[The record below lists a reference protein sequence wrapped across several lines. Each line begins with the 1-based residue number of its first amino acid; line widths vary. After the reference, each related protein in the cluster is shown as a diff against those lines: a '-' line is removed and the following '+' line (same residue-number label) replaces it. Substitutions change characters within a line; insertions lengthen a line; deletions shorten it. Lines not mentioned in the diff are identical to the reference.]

1 MSIIGWVSRV
11 IAFIIALSISIPC
24 FAVESMTNKGKP
36 GVWMSEEEFDK
47 VLLEKKEL
55 YILKNEVVPLLKLD
69 IEKHKLL
76 ILQKDQEIKI
86 LDDIIK
92 KKDELHLAS
101 IKLKQAEIDKLELR
115 IEKFDKWYR
124 SPSVYLI
131 SGVLLGGALSVGLS
145 FGLNQ

>member
-1 MSIIGWVSRV
+1 
-11 IAFIIALSISIPC
+11 
-24 FAVESMTNKGKP
+24 MTNKGKA
-36 GVWMSEEEFDK
+36 GVWLSAEEFDT
-47 VLLEKKEL
+47 VLAERKEL
-55 YILKNEVVPLLKLD
+55 RILQNEVVPLLKLD
-69 IEKHKLL
+69 IERHKLL

-92 KKDELHLAS
+92 KKDELYLAS

-115 IEKFDKWYR
+115 IERFEAWYR

-131 SGVLLGGALSVGLS
+131 SGVILGGALSVGLS